1 MIPLRDI
8 NPRHSFP
15 FITVGLIVINV
26 LVFLFQLSLGPRAGE
41 QLVFLFGM
49 IPARLQVAL
58 GGGDVPITAA
68 ALPLLTSIFL
78 HGGFLHVLG
87 NMWFLWV
94 FGDNVEDRMGHF
106 RFLTFYL
113 LTGIGA
119 GLIHTLFNWDS
130 TIPAVGASGA
140 ISGVMGA
147 YIALFPHSRVVTLV
161 PLLIFFFVAR
171 IPAIVMIGYWFLLQ
185 FLSGVAS
192 IGVSATTA
200 RDVGGVAWW
209 AHIGGFLLGLL
220 LVRMFRRPRRPAPA
234 FVVE

>member
-8 NPRHSFP
+8 NPRHSVP
-15 FITVGLIVINV
+15 VITVVLIAINV

-41 QLVFLFGM
+41 QLVFLYGM

-58 GGGDVPITAA
+58 AGGDVPVTAA
-68 ALPLLTSIFL
+68 ALPLLTSVFL

-106 RFLTFYL
+106 RFLAFYL

-119 GLIHTLFNWDS
+119 GLIHTFFNWNS

-171 IPAIVMIGYWFLLQ
+171 IPAVVMIGYWFLLQ

-192 IGVSATTA
+192 IGAQATTA

-220 LVRMFRRPRRPAPA
+220 LVGIFRRPRRPSPA
-234 FVVE
+234 YMVE